1 MSRAATHAASRTAPR
16 IAFRIAFRIVSRMS
30 SRLHMTAAPSPR
42 SAVSPGLVASLLAVI
57 ALAGCARSSEPSAD
71 QFAAGLTAYLAQRG
85 DLCLAKTDWP
95 IDLTQHEIDSGAR
108 NALQLPVLERLRL
121 VSSTVAEV
129 DVKDDQEVPHHMK
142 VRRYALTDSGR
153 QFFITREQPRPD
165 GGKERRGDFCAAKL
179 SLDKVVRW
187 DLTGTGK
194 DRVAVVSY
202 TYQVQAAPWT
212 ADAELRKVFPVVAN
226 VIQGAGS
233 AQLQERFRQTETGWV
248 AVDLL

>member
-1 MSRAATHAASRTAPR
+1 MSLVRMSLASLSLARMSRSLFPLLRMNALPARR
-16 IAFRIAFRIVSRMS
+16 IAVSM
-30 SRLHMTAAPSPR
+30 
-42 SAVSPGLVASLLAVI
+42 GLLGGALAVA
-57 ALAGCARSSEPSAD
+57 ALATGCARSTEPTAD
-71 QFAAGLTAYLAQRG
+71 QFAAGLKDYLAQRG

-108 NALQLPVLERLRL
+108 NALQLPVLERLQL

-129 DVKDDQEVPHHMK
+129 DVKDDNEVLHHMK
-142 VRRYALTDSGR
+142 VRRYALTDSGK
-153 QFFITREQPRPD
+153 QFFITREQPRAG

-187 DLTGTGK
+187 DLTGTGQ

-212 ADAELRKVFPVVAN
+212 GDAELRKVFPVVAN

-233 AQLQERFRQTETGWV
+233 AQLQESFRQTPTGWV

>member
-1 MSRAATHAASRTAPR
+1 MFRFRMNTPPPR
-16 IAFRIAFRIVSRMS
+16 IAVSI
-30 SRLHMTAAPSPR
+30 
-42 SAVSPGLVASLLAVI
+42 GLVGASIAASLLAVS
-57 ALAGCARSSEPSAD
+57 LTGCTRSTEPSAD
-71 QFAAGLTAYLAQRG
+71 QLAAGMKDYLAKRG

-108 NALQLPVLERLRL
+108 NALQLPVLERLGL
-121 VSSTVAEV
+121 ASSTVAEV
-129 DVKDDQEVPHHMK
+129 EVKDDNEVSHHMK
-142 VRRYALTDSGR
+142 VRRYALTDDGKH
-153 QFFITREQPRPD
+153 FFIMREQARPD
-165 GGKERRGDFCAAKL
+165 GGKAMRGDFCAAKL

-187 DLTGTGK
+187 DLSGTGK

-212 ADAELRKVFPVVAN
+212 GDAELRKVFPVVAQ

-233 AQLQERFRQTETGWV
+233 AQLQESFRQTEAGWV